1 MTKGKTLP
9 SWLLNLFNGHD
20 AAGPTGYRLSIPHR
34 RSKIPLGLILI
45 PTSKLICVALEF
57 D

>member
-1 MTKGKTLP
+1 MKGKTLP

-20 AAGPTGYRLSIPHR
+20 AAGATEYRLGIPHR
-34 RSKIPLGLILI
+34 RCKIPLGLILI
-45 PTSKLICVALEF
+45 PTSKMICVALEF